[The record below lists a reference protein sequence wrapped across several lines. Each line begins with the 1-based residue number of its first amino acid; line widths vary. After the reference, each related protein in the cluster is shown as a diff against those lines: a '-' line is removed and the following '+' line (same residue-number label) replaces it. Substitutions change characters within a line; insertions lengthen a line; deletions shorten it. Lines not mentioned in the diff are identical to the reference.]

1 MWAAQQN
8 WIVLERKTIMKSV
21 KNKQILV
28 AADVAGYKLKD
39 AVVEHL
45 EKKGWEVTDI
55 GVKDKEGKGVEIFHR
70 MAIRAASMVS
80 EGEFDR
86 AMLFCG
92 TGMGVHLAANKVP
105 GCQAAVVES
114 VPAAK
119 RAITGNGVNIMCM
132 GAHYVAYRMGIEIA
146 EEFLN
151 CELGTGYEWWDT
163 FYEYHKFAHDEIDNF
178 DYEEYKKN
186 GFKFLNDKTPEF
198 KWGQIKPKNHI

>member
-1 MWAAQQN
+1 M
-8 WIVLERKTIMKSV
+8 KTV

-28 AADVAGYKLKD
+28 AADVAGFHLKE

-45 EKKGWEVTDI
+45 KKNGWEVTDI
-55 GVKDKEGKGVEIFHR
+55 GVKDTIGAGVEIFHR

-86 AMLFCG
+86 ALLFCG

-105 GCQAAVVES
+105 RCQAAVVES
-114 VPAAK
+114 VPAAL

-132 GAHYVAYRMGIEIA
+132 GGYYVSFQMGIEIA
-146 EEFLN
+146 EAFLN
-151 CELGTGYEWWDT
+151 NSLGSGYEWWDT

-178 DYEEYKKN
+178 NYDEYKKN
-186 GFKFLNDKTPEF
+186 GFQFASQDTPRYDWDGINR
-198 KWGQIKPKNHI
+198 KKD

>member
-1 MWAAQQN
+1 M
-8 WIVLERKTIMKSV
+8 KTI

-28 AADVAGYKLKD
+28 AADVAGYVLKD
-39 AVVEHL
+39 AVVAHL
-45 EKKGWEVTDI
+45 VEEGWEVTDI

-86 AMLFCG
+86 ALLFCG

-105 GCQAAVVES
+105 RCQAAVVES
-114 VPAAK
+114 VPSAL

-132 GAHYVAYRMGIEIA
+132 GGYYIAPQMGIEIA
-146 EEFLN
+146 DAFLN
-151 CELGTGYEWWDT
+151 NDLGSGYEWWNT

-178 DYEEYKKN
+178 NYEEYKKN
-186 GFKFLNDKTPEF
+186 GFKFPNDETPIYD
-198 KWGQIKPKNHI
+198 WDGIKNKDKLGCM

>member
-1 MWAAQQN
+1 M
-8 WIVLERKTIMKSV
+8 KTV

-28 AADVAGYKLKD
+28 AADVAGYLLKD

-45 EKKGWEVTDI
+45 VKNGWEVTDI

-86 AMLFCG
+86 ALLFCG

-114 VPAAK
+114 VPAAL

-132 GAHYVAYRMGIEIA
+132 GGYYISYQMGIEIA
-146 EEFLN
+146 DAFLN
-151 CELGTGYEWWDT
+151 NDLGSGYEWWDT
-163 FYEYHKFAHDEIDNF
+163 FYDYHKFAHDEIDNF
-178 DYEEYKKN
+178 NYEEYKKN
-186 GFKFLNDKTPEF
+186 GFKFANDETPKYNWDGLNQKDSK
-198 KWGQIKPKNHI
+198 

>member
-1 MWAAQQN
+1 
-8 WIVLERKTIMKSV
+8 MKSV

-28 AADVAGYKLKD
+28 AADVAGYELKD

-45 EKKGWEVTDI
+45 QKKGWEVTDI

-114 VPAAK
+114 VPAAL

-132 GAHYVAYRMGIEIA
+132 GGYYVSHQMGIEIA
-146 EEFLN
+146 EAFLEN
-151 CELGTGYEWWDT
+151 NLGSGYEWWDT
-163 FYEYHKFAHDEIDNF
+163 FYDYHKFAHDEIDNF
-178 DYEEYKKN
+178 DYAAYKAN
-186 GFKFLNDKTPEF
+186 GFQFKSQETPVYNWDGINNKDKT
-198 KWGQIKPKNHI
+198 